1 MRATKANQGTLTIA
15 FYLIILTKLLV
26 AAESDIVKLW
36 KTRREKSF
44 PKEDWME
51 YVKQCRIKEV
61 CLDKLTDCRDKI
73 KWEKVKETLEN
84 STEVVVIDDRRYKR
98 ATLNH
103 TLSQE
108 DLDHLKEHFCDLTL
122 VKKEREGCLMMW
134 LPNQCL
140 WESWETWDKL
150 EPWEKRHNSMECDA
164 KTINSEDNDFFPS
177 DCSKG
182 PGWRGVLDTFVD
194 GNSYKINWTSTPHVC

>member
-51 YVKQCRIKEV
+51 YVQQCRIKEV

-73 KWEKVKETLEN
+73 KWEKVKEILEN

-103 TLSQE
+103 
-108 DLDHLKEHFCDLTL
+108 
-122 VKKEREGCLMMW
+122 V
-134 LPNQCL
+134 
-140 WESWETWDKL
+140 
-150 EPWEKRHNSMECDA
+150 
-164 KTINSEDNDFFPS
+164 TIKSSNKYLQIFQQ
-177 DCSKG
+177 
-182 PGWRGVLDTFVD
+182 
-194 GNSYKINWTSTPHVC
+194 